1 MSYQVRT
8 INYRFSNTGFGF
20 QRLGLCYLNQV
31 VLSGT
36 GDRNTQQRWIISQL
50 SKSPQVHFVQHP
62 SPPCRT
68 FTAEKVACT
77 VQVSARSLPLS
88 RSSCTGNDPPPVYLT
103 IHVRILQGWHLAPI
117 QMRTVSALRC
127 RPCLDGGFI
136 TAASSAPP
144 EFRSCQQHYIPSAES
159 VNTGQ
164 GNKNYTRRIE
174 HFHQQGNVQVSLTPS
189 FPPSFH

>member
-144 EFRSCQQHYIPSAES
+144 
-159 VNTGQ
+159 
-164 GNKNYTRRIE
+164 
-174 HFHQQGNVQVSLTPS
+174 PS
-189 FPPSFH
+189 FAAASNITSRLLKASTQGKGIKITREELSTSINKETSKCP